1 MLENS
6 VMAAQDPYG
15 RYRQVPPQMVHGDRL
30 ISRESEYHRSLAQQH
45 MDRADGQYNLRSSQA
60 ASHVLQPQPAY
71 TAAPSYSSGAYVAA
85 PSYAPPASHAPV
97 EYAPYQA
104 TSYHPTIAYENPN
117 QVYNNSHQ
125 TPASVWVS
133 LAAEGNAPV
142 SSMYSFPGPTPTYR

>member
-1 MLENS
+1 
-6 VMAAQDPYG
+6 
-15 RYRQVPPQMVHGDRL
+15 MVQGDRL

-45 MDRADGQYNLRSSQA
+45 MDRADGQYNLHSSQA

-71 TAAPSYSSGAYVAA
+71 TAAPSFTSGAYVAA
-85 PSYAPPASHAPV
+85 PSYASPGYISAPS
-97 EYAPYQA
+97 YAP
-104 TSYHPTIAYENPN
+104 PN

-125 TPASVWVS
+125 RPASVWVS